1 MLTRAA
7 FAVLSQIAHHGQSS
21 QRDLAT
27 RSGLS
32 LGSVN
37 KALKALKDDR
47 LLDQNGTITTAGL
60 DALAPYRVDNA
71 IILAAGLSSRFAPIS
86 YEKPKG
92 LLKVRGEV
100 LVERQIRQLQEAGIM
115 DITVVVGYKQ
125 EQYFYLEDRFDVR
138 IAINEQ
144 YAERNNHSSLKVVED
159 RLMNTYICS
168 SDNYFTDNPFS
179 SYEWKAYYA
188 AQFIEGL
195 TEEWCM
201 TAGPGKRIIDVQI
214 GGHNAWC
221 MMGHAYFDRAFSQR
235 FVNILN
241 VEYHLPETRD
251 KLWEQLFID
260 HIDELDM
267 VIKPYPAGMI
277 NEFDSLDELRRFD
290 SSFLEN
296 VDSEIFTNIE
306 AVLDCDRAQIE
317 DIYPLKQGI
326 TNLSCHFK
334 VGDAEYVYRH
344 PGVGTDALV
353 DRSSEA
359 AAQEIAR
366 QLGLDSTFI
375 FENPDRGWKISRFL
389 PGCTAPTITDDE
401 HLRTMMQLARQL
413 HDSGAQIEATFD
425 FYEKSR
431 YYEELL
437 GGRDTLD
444 IAGYEE
450 VARKIDRLHAY
461 VTEDDTHRC
470 LSHNDFWPMNILLD
484 EAGTMHLIDWEYA
497 GMADYASDYGT
508 FIVETQADERTARRA
523 LAFYFGR
530 EPSPEEVR
538 HNFAFVAFAG
548 WCWYVWSL
556 YKESQ
561 GEMVGEWLHIYYRYG
576 KDYLDRALS
585 MYESA

>member
-100 LVERQIRQLQEAGIM
+100 LVERQIRQLQEAGIT

-235 FVNILN
+235 FVYILN
-241 VEYHLPETRD
+241 AEYHLPETRD

-306 AVLDCDRAQIE
+306 AVLDCNRAQIE

-359 AAQEIAR
+359 VAQKIAR

-375 FENPDRGWKISRFL
+375 FEDPDRGWKISRFL
-389 PGCTAPTITDDE
+389 PGCTAPTITDDN

-425 FYEKSR
+425 FYEKSC

-450 VARKIDRLHAY
+450 VACKIDRLHAY
-461 VTEDDTHRC
+461 VNEDDTHRC

>member
-27 RSGLS
+27 QSGLS

-115 DITVVVGYKQ
+115 DITVVAGYKQ
-125 EQYFYLEDRFDVR
+125 EQYFYLEDRFGVR

-179 SYEWKAYYA
+179 PYEWKASYA
-188 AQFIEGL
+188 AQFIEGP

-201 TAGPGKRIIDVQI
+201 TAGPGKRIIDVRV
-214 GGHNAWC
+214 GGHDAWC

-241 VEYHLPETRD
+241 AEYHLPETRD
-251 KLWEQLFID
+251 KLWEQLFIE

-267 VIKPYPAGMI
+267 VIKPYPVGTI

-296 VDSEIFTNIE
+296 VDSEIFSNIE

-508 FIVETQADERTARRA
+508 FIVETQADERTARCA